1 MTCPVIE
8 GMRERGFGRI
18 VSISSIND
26 QKGQIGQTN
35 YAASKAGDIG
45 FTKSLAQESAG
56 KGITVNVV
64 CPGYIAT
71 NRVKAVPKEVLEN
84 IGPAPLPVG
93 RLGEPEEIAR
103 CTLIRDARGV
113 LYVEHWVVTG
123 LGHGWSGGSLKAHTQ
138 ICTDRCSTRN
148 VAVFFGSSGTV
159 SDATIGDELGDEL
172 RGFGTPPAAKK
183 SWSYSGTRW
192 S

>member
-1 MTCPVIE
+1 MTHPVIE

-18 VSISSIND
+18 VSFSSING

-35 YAASKAGDIG
+35 YAASKVDDLG
-45 FTKSLAQESAG
+45 FAKSLAQENAG
-56 KGITVNVV
+56 KGITLNAV

-71 NRVKAVPKEVLEN
+71 NMVKAVPKEVLK
-84 IGPAPLPVG
+84 ISVLPLIPVG
-93 RLGEPEEIAR
+93 QLGEPEEIAR

-113 LYVEHWVVTG
+113 FFMWNI
-123 LGHGWSGGSLKAHTQ
+123 GSSRDWGTVGREVDLKAHTQ
-138 ICTDRCSTRN
+138 ICTDPMLHAKCC
-148 VAVFFGSSGTV
+148 GSFW
-159 SDATIGDELGDEL
+159 ELRRHRRRDNRRDEL

-183 SWSYSGTRW
+183 SWSYSGTRR